1 MSFMRRKK
9 GLPVRASDVMSTP
22 PVTAEETTSI
32 EDVAKKMF
40 ENDVSSIMVVDT
52 AGRLVGIVTEKDVVG
67 AVAIGKIGSNIP
79 VARFM
84 KENPITVSPDTP
96 LDEVLEKMRR
106 FNIRHLPVVDK
117 DRKPVGMVSQ
127 RDLLDVVLT
136 LLKIIS

>member
-1 MSFMRRKK
+1 MSFMRRRK
-9 GLPVRASDVMSTP
+9 GLPVRATDVMSTP
-22 PVTAEETTSI
+22 PITAEETMPI
-32 EDVAKKMF
+32 EEVAKKMF
-40 ENDVSSIMVVDT
+40 ENDVSSVMVVDST
-52 AGRLVGIVTEKDVVG
+52 GRLVGIVTEKDVVG
-67 AVAIGKIGSNIP
+67 AVAIGKIGSSLP

-84 KENPITVSPDTP
+84 KENPITVTPDTP

-117 DRKPVGMVSQ
+117 DGKPIGMVSQ

>member
-1 MSFMRRKK
+1 LSFIRRRK
-9 GLPVRASDVMSTP
+9 GLPVRATDVMSTP
-22 PVTAEETTSI
+22 PITAEETMPI
-32 EDVAKKMF
+32 EEVAKKMF
-40 ENDVSSIMVVDT
+40 ENNVSSVMVVDST
-52 AGRLVGIVTEKDVVG
+52 GRLVGIVTEKDVVS
-67 AVAIGKIGSNIP
+67 AVAIGKIGSNLP

-84 KENPITVSPDTP
+84 KENPITVTPDTP

-117 DRKPVGMVSQ
+117 DGKPIGMVSQ

>member
-117 DRKPVGMVSQ
+117 DGKPVGMVSQ

>member
-1 MSFMRRKK
+1 LSFMRRRK
-9 GLPVRASDVMSTP
+9 GLPVRATDVMSTP
-22 PVTAEETTSI
+22 PITAEETMPI
-32 EDVAKKMF
+32 EEVAKKMF
-40 ENDVSSIMVVDT
+40 ENDVSSVMVVDST
-52 AGRLVGIVTEKDVVG
+52 GRLVGIVTEKDVVS
-67 AVAIGKIGSNIP
+67 AVAIGKIGSNLP

-84 KENPITVSPDTP
+84 KENPITVTPDTP

-117 DRKPVGMVSQ
+117 DGKPIGMVSQ

>member
-1 MSFMRRKK
+1 MRRRK

-22 PVTAEETTSI
+22 PVTAEETMPI
-32 EDVAKKMF
+32 EEVAKKMF
-40 ENDVSSIMVVDT
+40 ENDVSSVMVVDNT
-52 AGRLVGIVTEKDVVG
+52 GRLVGIVTEKDVVG
-67 AVAIGKIGSNIP
+67 AVAIGRIGSNLP

-84 KENPITVSPDTP
+84 KENPITVGPDTP

-117 DRKPVGMVSQ
+117 DGKPVGMVSQ

>member
-1 MSFMRRKK
+1 MSFMRRKR
-9 GLPVRASDVMSTP
+9 GLPVRTSDVMSTP
-22 PVTAEETTSI
+22 PVTAEETMPI
-32 EDVAKKMF
+32 ESVAKKMF
-40 ENDVSSIMVVDT
+40 EQDVSSVLIIDSS
-52 AGRLVGIVTEKDVVG
+52 GKLVGIVTEKDVVG

-84 KENPITVSPDTP
+84 KENPITVNPDTP

-117 DRKPVGMVSQ
+117 DGKPVGMVTQ

>member
-1 MSFMRRKK
+1 MRRKR

-22 PVTAEETTSI
+22 PVTAEETLPI
-32 EDVAKKMF
+32 EEVAKKMF
-40 ENDVSSIMVVDT
+40 ENDVSSVMVVDNT
-52 AGRLVGIVTEKDVVG
+52 GRLVGIVTEKDVVG
-67 AVAIGKIGSNIP
+67 AVAIGRIGSNLP

-84 KENPITVSPDTP
+84 KENPITVGPDTP

-117 DRKPVGMVSQ
+117 GGKPVGMVSQ

>member
-1 MSFMRRKK
+1 MRRKK

-40 ENDVSSIMVVDT
+40 DNDVSSIMVVDT

-79 VARFM
+79 VTRFM

-117 DRKPVGMVSQ
+117 DGKPVGMVSQ
-127 RDLLDVVLT
+127 RDVLDVVLT

>member
-1 MSFMRRKK
+1 MSFMRRRR
-9 GLPVRASDVMSTP
+9 GLPVRATDVMSTP
-22 PVTAEETTSI
+22 PITAEETMPI
-32 EDVAKKMF
+32 EEVAKKMF
-40 ENDVSSIMVVDT
+40 ENDVSSVMVVDPT
-52 AGRLVGIVTEKDVVG
+52 GRLVGIVTEKDVVS
-67 AVAIGKIGSNIP
+67 AVAIGKIGSNLP

-84 KENPITVSPDTP
+84 KENPITVTPDTP

-117 DRKPVGMVSQ
+117 DGKPIGMVSQ

>member
-1 MSFMRRKK
+1 
-9 GLPVRASDVMSTP
+9 
-22 PVTAEETTSI
+22 
-32 EDVAKKMF
+32 MF
-40 ENDVSSIMVVDT
+40 ENDVSSVMVVDPT
-52 AGRLVGIVTEKDVVG
+52 GRLVGIVTEKDVVS
-67 AVAIGKIGSNIP
+67 AVAIGKIGSNLP

-84 KENPITVSPDTP
+84 KENPITVTPDTP

-117 DRKPVGMVSQ
+117 DGKPIGMVSQ

>member
-1 MSFMRRKK
+1 MRRRK
-9 GLPVRASDVMSTP
+9 GLPVRATDVMSTP
-22 PVTAEETTSI
+22 PITAEETMPI
-32 EDVAKKMF
+32 EEVAKKMF
-40 ENDVSSIMVVDT
+40 ENDVSSVMVVDST
-52 AGRLVGIVTEKDVVG
+52 GRLVGIVTEKDVVG
-67 AVAIGKIGSNIP
+67 AVAIGKIGSNLP

-117 DRKPVGMVSQ
+117 DGKPIGMVSQ

>member
-1 MSFMRRKK
+1 LSFMRRRR
-9 GLPVRASDVMSTP
+9 GLPVRATDVMSTP
-22 PVTAEETTSI
+22 PITAEETMPI
-32 EDVAKKMF
+32 EEVAKKMF
-40 ENDVSSIMVVDT
+40 ENDVSSVMVVDPT
-52 AGRLVGIVTEKDVVG
+52 GRLVGIVTEKDVVS
-67 AVAIGKIGSNIP
+67 AVAIGKIGSNLP

-84 KENPITVSPDTP
+84 KENPITVTPDTP

-117 DRKPVGMVSQ
+117 DGKPIGMVSQ

>member
-1 MSFMRRKK
+1 MSFMRRKR

-22 PVTAEETTSI
+22 PVTAEETLPI
-32 EDVAKKMF
+32 EEVAKKMF
-40 ENDVSSIMVVDT
+40 ENDVSSVMVVDNT
-52 AGRLVGIVTEKDVVG
+52 GRLVGIVTEKDVVG
-67 AVAIGKIGSNIP
+67 AVAIGRIGSNLP

-84 KENPITVSPDTP
+84 KENPITVGPDTP

-117 DRKPVGMVSQ
+117 GGKPVGMVSQ

>member
-1 MSFMRRKK
+1 LSFMRRKR

-22 PVTAEETTSI
+22 PVTAEETLPI
-32 EDVAKKMF
+32 EEVAKKMF
-40 ENDVSSIMVVDT
+40 ENDVSSVMVVDNT
-52 AGRLVGIVTEKDVVG
+52 GRLVGIVTEKDVVG
-67 AVAIGKIGSNIP
+67 AVAIGRIGSNLP

-84 KENPITVSPDTP
+84 KENPITVGPDTP

-117 DRKPVGMVSQ
+117 GGKPVGMVSQ

>member
-1 MSFMRRKK
+1 MSFMRRRK
-9 GLPVRASDVMSTP
+9 GLPVRATDVMSTP
-22 PVTAEETTSI
+22 PITAEETMPI
-32 EDVAKKMF
+32 EEVAKKMF
-40 ENDVSSIMVVDT
+40 ENDVSSVMVVDST
-52 AGRLVGIVTEKDVVG
+52 GRLVGIVTEKDVVS
-67 AVAIGKIGSNIP
+67 AVAIGKIGSNLP

-84 KENPITVSPDTP
+84 KENPITVTPDTP

-117 DRKPVGMVSQ
+117 DGKPIGMVSQ

>member
-1 MSFMRRKK
+1 MSFMRRRK
-9 GLPVRASDVMSTP
+9 GLPVRATDVMSTP
-22 PVTAEETTSI
+22 PITAEETMPI
-32 EDVAKKMF
+32 EEVAKKMF
-40 ENDVSSIMVVDT
+40 ENDVSSVMVVDST
-52 AGRLVGIVTEKDVVG
+52 GRLVGIVTEKDVVG
-67 AVAIGKIGSNIP
+67 AVAIGKIGSNLP

-84 KENPITVSPDTP
+84 KENPITVTPDTP

-117 DRKPVGMVSQ
+117 DGKPIGMVSQ

>member
-1 MSFMRRKK
+1 MRRRK
-9 GLPVRASDVMSTP
+9 GLPVRATDVMSTP
-22 PVTAEETTSI
+22 PITAEETMPI
-32 EDVAKKMF
+32 EEVAKKMF
-40 ENDVSSIMVVDT
+40 ENDVSSVMVVDST
-52 AGRLVGIVTEKDVVG
+52 GRLVGIVTEKDVVG
-67 AVAIGKIGSNIP
+67 AVAIGKIGSNLP

-84 KENPITVSPDTP
+84 KENPITVTPDTP

-117 DRKPVGMVSQ
+117 DGKPIGMVSQ

>member
-1 MSFMRRKK
+1 MSFIRRRK
-9 GLPVRASDVMSTP
+9 GLPVRATDVMSTP
-22 PVTAEETTSI
+22 PITAEETMPI
-32 EDVAKKMF
+32 EEVAKKMF
-40 ENDVSSIMVVDT
+40 ENNVSSVMVVDST
-52 AGRLVGIVTEKDVVG
+52 GRLVGIVTEKDVVG
-67 AVAIGKIGSNIP
+67 AVAIGKIGSNLP

-84 KENPITVSPDTP
+84 KENPITVTPDTP

-117 DRKPVGMVSQ
+117 DGKPIGMVSQ

>member
-1 MSFMRRKK
+1 LSFMRRRR
-9 GLPVRASDVMSTP
+9 GLPVRATDVMSTP
-22 PVTAEETTSI
+22 PITAEETMPI
-32 EDVAKKMF
+32 EEVAKKMF
-40 ENDVSSIMVVDT
+40 ENDVSSVMVVDST
-52 AGRLVGIVTEKDVVG
+52 GRLVGIVTEKDVVS
-67 AVAIGKIGSNIP
+67 AVAIGKIGSNLP

-84 KENPITVSPDTP
+84 KENPITVTPDTP

-117 DRKPVGMVSQ
+117 DGKPIGMVSQ

>member
-1 MSFMRRKK
+1 LSFMRRKK

-117 DRKPVGMVSQ
+117 DGKPVGMVSQ

>member
-1 MSFMRRKK
+1 MSFMRRRK
-9 GLPVRASDVMSTP
+9 GLPVRATDVMSTP
-22 PVTAEETTSI
+22 PITAEETMPI
-32 EDVAKKMF
+32 EEVAKKMF
-40 ENDVSSIMVVDT
+40 ENDVSSVMVVDST
-52 AGRLVGIVTEKDVVG
+52 GRLVGIVTEKDVVG
-67 AVAIGKIGSNIP
+67 AVAIGKIGSNLP

-117 DRKPVGMVSQ
+117 DGKPIGMVSQ

>member
-1 MSFMRRKK
+1 LSFIRRRK
-9 GLPVRASDVMSTP
+9 GLPVRATDVMSTP
-22 PVTAEETTSI
+22 PITAEETMPI
-32 EDVAKKMF
+32 EEVAKKMF
-40 ENDVSSIMVVDT
+40 ENNVSSVMVVDST
-52 AGRLVGIVTEKDVVG
+52 GRLVGIVTEKDVVG
-67 AVAIGKIGSNIP
+67 AVAIGKIGSNLP

-84 KENPITVSPDTP
+84 KENPITVTPDTP

-117 DRKPVGMVSQ
+117 DGKPIGMVSQ

>member
-1 MSFMRRKK
+1 
-9 GLPVRASDVMSTP
+9 MSTP
-22 PVTAEETTSI
+22 PITAEETMPI
-32 EDVAKKMF
+32 EEVAKKMF
-40 ENDVSSIMVVDT
+40 ENDVSSVMVVDST
-52 AGRLVGIVTEKDVVG
+52 GRLVGIVTEKDVVG
-67 AVAIGKIGSNIP
+67 AVAIGKIGSNLP

-84 KENPITVSPDTP
+84 KENPITVTPDTP

-117 DRKPVGMVSQ
+117 DGKPIGMVSQ

>member
-1 MSFMRRKK
+1 MSFMRRRR
-9 GLPVRASDVMSTP
+9 GLPVRATDVMSTP
-22 PVTAEETTSI
+22 PITAEETMPI
-32 EDVAKKMF
+32 EEVAKKMF
-40 ENDVSSIMVVDT
+40 ENDVSSVMVVDST
-52 AGRLVGIVTEKDVVG
+52 GRLVGIVTEKDVVS
-67 AVAIGKIGSNIP
+67 AVAIGKIGSNLP

-84 KENPITVSPDTP
+84 KENPITVTPDTP

-117 DRKPVGMVSQ
+117 DGKPIGMVSQ

>member
-1 MSFMRRKK
+1 MSFIRRRK
-9 GLPVRASDVMSTP
+9 GLPVRATDVMSTP
-22 PVTAEETTSI
+22 PITAEETMPI
-32 EDVAKKMF
+32 EEVAKKMF
-40 ENDVSSIMVVDT
+40 ENNVSSVMVVDST
-52 AGRLVGIVTEKDVVG
+52 GRLVGIVTEKDVVG
-67 AVAIGKIGSNIP
+67 AVAIGKIGSNLP

-84 KENPITVSPDTP
+84 KENPITVAPDTP

-117 DRKPVGMVSQ
+117 DGKPIGMVSQ

>member
-1 MSFMRRKK
+1 MSFIRRRK
-9 GLPVRASDVMSTP
+9 GLPVRATDVMSTP
-22 PVTAEETTSI
+22 PITAEETMPI
-32 EDVAKKMF
+32 EEVAKKMF
-40 ENDVSSIMVVDT
+40 ENDVSSVMVVDST
-52 AGRLVGIVTEKDVVG
+52 GRLVGIVTEKDVVG
-67 AVAIGKIGSNIP
+67 AVAIGKIGSNLP

-84 KENPITVSPDTP
+84 KENPITVTPDTP

-117 DRKPVGMVSQ
+117 DGKPIGMVSQ

>member
-1 MSFMRRKK
+1 MSFMRRRK

-22 PVTAEETTSI
+22 PVTAEETMPI
-32 EDVAKKMF
+32 EEVAKKMF
-40 ENDVSSIMVVDT
+40 ENDVSSVMVVDNT
-52 AGRLVGIVTEKDVVG
+52 GRLVGIVTEKDVVG
-67 AVAIGKIGSNIP
+67 AVAIGRIGSNLP

-84 KENPITVSPDTP
+84 KENPITVGPDTP

-117 DRKPVGMVSQ
+117 DGKPVGMVSQ

>member
-1 MSFMRRKK
+1 LSFIRRRK
-9 GLPVRASDVMSTP
+9 GLPVRATDVMSTP
-22 PVTAEETTSI
+22 PITAEETMPI
-32 EDVAKKMF
+32 EEVAKKMF
-40 ENDVSSIMVVDT
+40 ENNVSSVMVVDST
-52 AGRLVGIVTEKDVVG
+52 GRLVGIVTEKDVVG
-67 AVAIGKIGSNIP
+67 AVAIGKIGSHLP

-84 KENPITVSPDTP
+84 KENPITVTPDTP

-117 DRKPVGMVSQ
+117 DGKPIGMVSQ

>member
-1 MSFMRRKK
+1 MSFMRRRK
-9 GLPVRASDVMSTP
+9 GLPVRATDVMSTP
-22 PVTAEETTSI
+22 PITAEETMPI
-32 EDVAKKMF
+32 EEVAKKMF
-40 ENDVSSIMVVDT
+40 ENDVSSVMVVDST
-52 AGRLVGIVTEKDVVG
+52 GRLVGIVTEKDVVS
-67 AVAIGKIGSNIP
+67 AVAIGKIGSNLP

-84 KENPITVSPDTP
+84 KESPITVTPDIP

-117 DRKPVGMVSQ
+117 HGKPIGMVSQ